1 MAPFD
6 YVLGAEAHR
15 AVVQLR
21 FREREKLADVFEH
34 IARHPATKGDF
45 VEYDSVGRPH
55 EVKLVDD
62 FLITFRAD
70 HAAGEIRIVRVEKVP

>member
-6 YVLGAEAHR
+6 YALSAEAHR
-15 AVVQLR
+15 AVVQLPIR
-21 FREREKLADVFEH
+21 QREKRADYFDQ
-34 IARHPATKGDF
+34 IAARPATKGDF

-70 HAAGEIRIVRVEKVP
+70 HAAREIRIVRVEKA